1 MNGQFEGSRMRA
13 VVVDADAQDRAGAF
27 CREYP
32 AMEGCC
38 TLEYH
43 TLPPKSAGFFALLEE
58 IAPHLCYV
66 VAAAEDEGFNLEVG
80 QAIRN
85 HFAGHGRG
93 LWHDLPP
100 AKQESSRAAAD
111 FIPAML
117 HMAGISAGEATD
129 AALFKGRLVENAPL
143 LENLAR
149 TEHLCWNAFHYAMGY
164 TLMPLEEVEG
174 RAQQGITPVQKDMA
188 ALRHAGLVGW
198 DELDALSQRLGALM
212 MRSTLDYKQMD
223 RANVAQIPRTL
234 AIHRLLDE
242 KSGLEAR

>member
-1 MNGQFEGSRMRA
+1 M
-13 VVVDADAQDRAGAF
+13 
-27 CREYP
+27 
-32 AMEGCC
+32 
-38 TLEYH
+38 
-43 TLPPKSAGFFALLEE
+43 
-58 IAPHLCYV
+58 CYV
-66 VAAAEDEGFNLEVG
+66 VAAAEDEGFNLEIG

-85 HFAGHGRG
+85 HFAGHGLKAPLLALALGSAGGIGQGENTVFFSRRQQIYSERVLIHEETDAMAMAVNLAYAGGGDGRG

-111 FIPAML
+111 FIPTML
-117 HMAGISAGEATD
+117 HLAGISAGEATD

-223 RANVAQIPRTL
+223 RANVVQIPRTL